1 MGSQFASGKN
11 SIAFCDRCGR
21 KVKYRELKVQ
31 IVNQIPTGI
40 RVCTPC
46 LDKDHPQYR
55 VGNLRITDPQA
66 LRNTRPDPNLVASRD
81 IQWGWNPIGM
91 NNNNPLFEPATTP
104 NNLVG
109 VGEVGNLT
117 VVTS

>member
-31 IVNQIPTGI
+31 IVNQTPTGL

-66 LRNTRPDPNLVASRD
+66 LRNTRPDPNLVLSRD
-81 IQWGWNPIGM
+81 FQWGWNPVGLNDGNI
-91 NNNNPLFEPATTP
+91 LFDSTPTP
-104 NNLVG
+104 NNLTTTIQINSV
-109 VGEVGNLT
+109 T

>member
-1 MGSQFASGKN
+1 MGSQFASGRR

-21 KVKYRELKVQ
+21 KVDYRELKDQ
-31 IVNQIPTGI
+31 IVNQTPTGI

-66 LRNTRPDPNLVASRD
+66 LRYTRPDPNLVASRD
-81 IQWGWNPIGM
+81 IFWGWNPIGM
-91 NNNNPLFEPATTP
+91 ARSFDSLETP
-104 NNLVG
+104 NTLVG
-109 VGEVGNLT
+109 IGEVGELT
-117 VVTS
+117 VVTNT